1 MLNVKKISAWL
12 WRVARICV
20 PLNLLLYVPAHWAA
34 SHFWQIQGGLTL
46 SEPLNDW
53 LKKLIP
59 VLSPELAVFD
69 ASVLLAELPCIL
81 AITTA
86 LLIVGWFIQS
96 LYGLQNPGEGIK
108 FALRLVF
115 GIPGFK
121 PYLRY
126 SKGGSEV
133 METGVEDED
142 ETGVLRKA
150 GGPGNLL
157 LYADTAVVTE
167 QKGRLAR
174 VIRGPALERLENFEK
189 VYAVIDLQSQQ
200 WQYAVN
206 ALSKEGIP
214 ITCNTDVSFQIDD
227 RNGPSERET
236 AIFRAA
242 TSTWVREKE
251 RVEDKMNW
259 AGRVIISNTE
269 GTLRTLLAQTPL
281 DQLVPSQIISP
292 DKTIKIA
299 DPAKSRREIQKKLRA
314 ALETSAPALGVK
326 ITGVFL
332 GHIEVDKDIT
342 QQWADIWKTGW
353 RKWATETVGTAKA
366 ERIQILEEARAD
378 TWIELLRQAAEAIDH
393 SSKAGYTIS
402 NEIIALHFLEALVQV
417 QGPSENFMKTYL
429 VPDSWETLE
438 RFRRTLCG

>member
-20 PLNLLLYVPAHWAA
+20 PLSLFLYIPAHWAA
-34 SHFWQIQGGLTL
+34 NHFWQTQGGLTL

-59 VLSPELAVFD
+59 ILSPELAVFD

-81 AITTA
+81 AIITS

-96 LYGLQNPGEGIK
+96 LYGLQNPGEGIE

-115 GIPGFK
+115 GIPAFK

-174 VIRGPALERLENFEK
+174 VIRGPALERLGNFEK

-206 ALSKEGIP
+206 AMSKEGIP
-214 ITCNTDVSFQIDD
+214 ITCKTDISFQIDD
-227 RNGPSERET
+227 SNGPAEQET
-236 AIFRAA
+236 AIFKAA
-242 TSTWVREKE
+242 TSTWAREKE

-269 GTLRTLLAQTPL
+269 GTLRTLLAQMPL

-292 DKTIKIA
+292 DKITKTI
-299 DPAKSRREIQKKLRA
+299 DPAKHRREIQEKLRA
-314 ALETSAPALGVK
+314 ALEASAPTLGVK
-326 ITGVFL
+326 ITSVFL
-332 GHIEVDKDIT
+332 GHIEVDEDIA
-342 QQWADIWKTGW
+342 QQWADIWQTGW
-353 RKWATETVGTAKA
+353 RKWATETIGTAKA
-366 ERIQILEEARAD
+366 ERIQILEEARAN
-378 TWIELLRQAAEAIDH
+378 TWLDLLEQAAEAIKR
-393 SSKAGYTIS
+393 SSQAGYAIS
-402 NEIIALHFLEALVQV
+402 NEVIALHFLEALVQT
-417 QGPSENFMKTYL
+417 QGPAENLIKTYL

-438 RFRRTLCG
+438 RFRRTL

>member
-1 MLNVKKISAWL
+1 MLNVKKISGWL
-12 WRVARICV
+12 WRVARIFV
-20 PLNLLLYVPAHWAA
+20 PLNLFLYIPANWAA
-34 SHFWQIQGGLTL
+34 SHFWQTRGGLTL

-53 LKKLIP
+53 LEKIVP
-59 VLSPELAVFD
+59 ILSPELAVFN
-69 ASVLLAELPCIL
+69 ASVLLAELSYIL
-81 AITTA
+81 AIMIS
-86 LLIVGWFIQS
+86 LLISGWFIQS
-96 LYGLQNPGEGIK
+96 LYGLQSPSEGTE
-108 FALRLVF
+108 FALRLAF
-115 GIPGFK
+115 GIPSFK

-133 METGVEDED
+133 MESGIENEDEV
-142 ETGVLRKA
+142 GVLRKV

-174 VIRGPALERLENFEK
+174 VIRGPAIESLRNFEK

-206 ALSKEGIP
+206 AMSKEGIP
-214 ITCNTDVSFQIDD
+214 ITCSTDVSFQIDD
-227 RNGPSERET
+227 RNGPSEREA
-236 AIFRAA
+236 AIFKAA

-259 AGRVIISNTE
+259 TGRVIISNTE
-269 GTLRTLLAQTPL
+269 GTLRALLAQTPL
-281 DQLVPSQIISP
+281 DQLMPSRIISP

-326 ITGVFL
+326 ITDVFL
-332 GHIEVDKDIT
+332 GHIKVDEDIA

-366 ERIQILEEARAD
+366 ERTQILEEARAD
-378 TWIELLRQAAEAIDH
+378 IWTELLRQAAEAIEH

-417 QGPSENFMKTYL
+417 QGPSENLIKTYL

-438 RFRRTLCG
+438 RFRRAL